1 MNQKEDMYVYN
12 KGDHLMCLIFETWR
26 GIETNIFQFEI
37 NGILFSTAFAFIG
50 KLLRS
55 LTYI

>member
-1 MNQKEDMYVYN
+1 MFQKEDMHLYN
-12 KGDHLMCLIFETWR
+12 EGDHLMYLIFETWR
-26 GIETNIFQFEI
+26 GIENIFFQFEI

>member
-12 KGDHLMCLIFETWR
+12 KGDHLMCLIVETWR
-26 GIETNIFQFEI
+26 GIENIFFQFEI
-37 NGILFSTAFAFIG
+37 NRILFSTAFAFIG

>member
-26 GIETNIFQFEI
+26 GIETNIFQFEV
-37 NGILFSTAFAFIG
+37 NRILFSTAFAFIG

>member
-12 KGDHLMCLIFETWR
+12 KGDHLMCLIFSTWR
-26 GIETNIFQFEI
+26 GIETNIFQFEV
-37 NGILFSTAFAFIG
+37 NRVLFSTVFAFIG